1 IRCQGSNQCY
11 GHCREKTGC
20 MNGKCINRVCKCYGC

>member
-20 MNGKCINRVCKCYGC
+20 PNGKCID